1 MVSRT
6 GNRNDDDKNSF
17 IDDSSG
23 NVARNVTFS
32 GGISAVPSG
41 LRNGLRITTMDVGDT
56 QTALP
61 VSPLSDRNAISIV
74 NLSTT
79 DTLYIGNTGV
89 VADRSIGITAGWE
102 IGPQETYNTDIKDTI
117 IIYGIAAAGK
127 TIRVKIQEIS

>member
-1 MVSRT
+1 MTAKT

-17 IDDSSG
+17 INDSGG

-32 GGISAVPSG
+32 GGINATPSG

-56 QTALP
+56 EAALP
-61 VSPLSDRNAISIV
+61 VSPLSDRNAISIA

-89 VADRSIGITAGWE
+89 VADRSIGIAAGWE

-117 IIYGIAAAGK
+117 IIYGIAATGK

>member
-1 MVSRT
+1 
-6 GNRNDDDKNSF
+6 
-17 IDDSSG
+17 
-23 NVARNVTFS
+23 
-32 GGISAVPSG
+32 
-41 LRNGLRITTMDVGDT
+41 VGDT
-56 QTALP
+56 EIALP
-61 VSPLSDRNAISIV
+61 VSPLSDRNAISIA

-117 IIYGIAAAGK
+117 IIYGLAATGK